1 MYGLIAKLTTHPGK
15 RPELVPILSAG
26 AAKMPGCLSYV
37 IAEDPSSEDILWITE
52 TWDNRQSHDASL
64 ELRAVQQAMP
74 LARPLIAS
82 FERVAET
89 CPVWSAEPHA

>member
-15 RPELVPILSAG
+15 RAELVQILSNS
-26 AAKMPGCLSYV
+26 AAKMPGCVSY
-37 IAEDPSSEDILWITE
+37 ILAEDPNDENILWITE

-74 LARPLIAS
+74 QAKPLIANL
-82 FERVAET
+82 ERIAET
-89 CPVWSAEPHA
+89 RPVWSAQPHA

>member
-15 RPELVPILSAG
+15 RTQLIQILTAS

-37 IAEDPSSEDILWITE
+37 IAEDPSSENTLWITE

-64 ELRAVQQAMP
+64 ELRAVQQALP
-74 LARPLIAS
+74 LAKPLIAG
-82 FERVAET
+82 FERITET
-89 CPVWSAEPHA
+89 RPIWSAEPHQ